1 MDNFDLKKYLAEGKI
16 HEQIYKAFDGNPEV
30 KQTISDMSDVIT
42 KLRKL
47 GNEAYG
53 GEKKDIYSSDA
64 GDAFKALDKAFS
76 DLGNELQAIDVK
88 LSE

>member
-1 MDNFDLKKYLAEGKI
+1 MDNFDLRKYLAEGKLQ
-16 HEQIYKAFDGNPEV
+16 EQVYNAFDGNPEV
-30 KQTISDMSDVIT
+30 KQTISDMADVIT

-53 GEKKDIYSSDA
+53 GEKKDIYSSEA
-64 GDAFKALDKAFS
+64 GEAFKALDKAFS
-76 DLGNELQAIDVK
+76 DLGNELQSVDVK

>member
-1 MDNFDLKKYLAEGKI
+1 MDNFDLRKYLAEGKLQ
-16 HEQIYKAFDGNPEV
+16 EQVYNAFDGNPEV
-30 KQTISDMSDVIT
+30 KQTISDMADVIT

-53 GEKKDIYSSDA
+53 GEKKDIYSSEA
-64 GDAFKALDKAFS
+64 GEAFKSLDKAFS
-76 DLGNELQAIDVK
+76 DLGNELQSVDVK

>member
-1 MDNFDLKKYLAEGKI
+1 MKDFDLRKYLAEGKLQ
-16 HEQIYKAFDGNPEV
+16 EQVYNAFDGNPEV
-30 KQTISDMSDVIT
+30 KQTISDMADVIT

-53 GEKKDIYSSDA
+53 GEKKDIYSSEA
-64 GDAFKALDKAFS
+64 GEAFKALDKAFS
-76 DLGNELQAIDVK
+76 DLGNELQSVDVK